1 MLYDFVMSKSLD
13 IHLEAKRELRK
24 KQLVAKILES
34 ESEKKRRIKKEKQ
47 LQSRLNKDIRTIDNS
62 HTSLG
67 EMNHNKD
74 TD

>member
-1 MLYDFVMSKSLD
+1 MSKSLD

-34 ESEKKRRIKKEKQ
+34 ESEKKRRIKKE
-47 LQSRLNKDIRTIDNS
+47 LQDKSRLNKDIRAMDNS

-67 EMNHNKD
+67 EMHSNKD
-74 TD
+74 SE